1 MDMTKDE
8 KIAYWRQQVERFLA
22 SGLSVKNYCAQEGI
36 AVATLHY
43 WRKRLADAVESRPM
57 FNGTEGFLPVTLA
70 PARPSVSPVEVHLL
84 SGRSLKLT
92 APMDAGWL
100 QTLVRVL
107 EGPCG

>member
-1 MDMTKDE
+1 MTKDE
-8 KIAYWRQQVERFLA
+8 KTAYWRRQVDGFLV

-43 WRKRLADAVESRPM
+43 WRKRFADEVEPRPM
-57 FNGTEGFLPVTLA
+57 VHGTKGFLPVTLS
-70 PARPSVSPVEVHLL
+70 PVRPSVSPVEIMLL

-92 APMDAGWL
+92 GPMDTGWL

-107 EGPCG
+107 ENPCG

>member
-1 MDMTKDE
+1 MTKDE
-8 KIAYWRQQVERFLA
+8 KTAYWRQQVDGFQA

-43 WRKRLADAVESRPM
+43 WRKRFADAVKPRPM
-57 FNGTEGFLPVTLA
+57 VHGTEGFLPVTLA
-70 PARPSVSPVEVHLL
+70 SVRPSIPPVEIHLL

-92 APMDAGWL
+92 APMDTGWL

-107 EGPCG
+107 ESPCG